1 MCIGFGGGCVDG
13 CIDVDVG
20 LPNEGLFKEDL
31 TLGS

>member
-1 MCIGFGGGCVDG
+1 MCIGLGDGCVDG
-13 CIDVDVG
+13 CIDVDVD